1 MTLGS
6 QQRSYRLKKQ
16 CKEKDATKG
25 EQDAL
30 TTHLFYMSIYLMT
43 PKIKANEHTNL
54 SFFIYKEPTPKF
66 HILQQRSFHLSW
78 HQLKLYVLKFLKD
91 ED

>member
-1 MTLGS
+1 
-6 QQRSYRLKKQ
+6 
-16 CKEKDATKG
+16 
-25 EQDAL
+25 
-30 TTHLFYMSIYLMT
+30 MT